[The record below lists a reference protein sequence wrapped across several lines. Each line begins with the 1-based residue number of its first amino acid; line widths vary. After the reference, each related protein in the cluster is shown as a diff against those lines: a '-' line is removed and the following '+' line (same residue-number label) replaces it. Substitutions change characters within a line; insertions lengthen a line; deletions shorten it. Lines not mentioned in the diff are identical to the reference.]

1 MSRKTRKLIW
11 SAPLVA
17 VLAIAGALA
26 IFAALGPNLAQATHE
41 MLPGPPTDL
50 SVEPAE
56 GNAGRTTLVLTWKAP
71 ENSTVTGYRI
81 DYSTDN
87 VEYKELVP
95 NSGSTAT
102 TYTHTGLDSGK
113 MYVYRVFAINNAGT
127 GLVSET
133 YSNSTNG
140 PAGKPDDVIGLTAA
154 RAATTPE
161 KWSEINLSW
170 TEPYGGGKKITG
182 YCIETVDDPTPWPAA
197 AAGCR
202 AATIPSADVP
212 FVASADGVAAG
223 TVGITL
229 TGDTMTTHTD
239 EGLDAGE
246 RRFYRVFALTGA
258 IVDGTDGRAVSGMP
272 SNVASAITAHR
283 ENPMPPGTVRAAE
296 NVGRTDVIL
305 YWYWPASNGGMDV
318 SNFRVEVTTNPNSW
332 PNPSDTDTGA
342 DANAF
347 DGTSVTNAVGTT
359 PAEHDDGV
367 LTPVTAA
374 AAQTVSAT
382 AQATHTHAVPEA
394 VTNKRLYYRVFTET
408 GTAANNDVL
417 RSSPSNVVS
426 IVVNDGLSNTAS
438 NPTTPLFTDSATDD
452 DTGAD
457 GGKGEIGLTW
467 KAGLYDDPN
476 DDPDAGATV
485 PYAASGYRIDYALG
499 TDETPANDLLKWKPL
514 WGNTGFTR
522 TQFTHQSLKPET
534 RVYYRVFAI
543 GSAQA
548 ISSAAGPQNAT
559 TDEAGALAKVRN
571 VRAMADNPTQITVT
585 WDVPADTSADDI
597 ERYNVQQ
604 KMLGTADPALT
615 EFEKTES
622 GSVTTYVHKKL
633 SESQTWLYRVAAVE
647 DGRTTDP
654 AASEYSEWV
663 TATTPEAGK
672 PDMPI
677 GLVAE
682 DARDSSLTAPGDRGV
697 LLIWN
702 MPMGPAGSEVEMYK
716 IERKVMG
723 KDDDFKPLM
732 TTDGIRTTDTDKD
745 EPKLDEGEVRYY
757 RVAAVSKTRLTGE
770 WATVRFPTDL
780 MMVPDA
786 PTMLSATKDADM
798 PTSQI
803 NLTWTA
809 PDMAD
814 ATVTGYIIERAYGD
828 VMFLDADDGV
838 AHPDYAFSDHMEWWE
853 TLNCAGMLNAVGSD
867 ADPDMD
873 SDDKAMYCKHYAM
886 SGPTADMT
894 FPAEKLIAA
903 DSDVDMKIE
912 EYFNKRYEVITDA
925 TAMSHED
932 TGLMPNTEYSYRIRA
947 AHGMYAGMWSN
958 TAMAMTE
965 AEAVIELS
973 APDTV
978 TAMLDP
984 DDARMD
990 DVIVTWTGGSGPEG
1004 YKVAIGI
1011 FTRDFSTLLVDRV
1024 VNDATGGTHKFDDL
1038 PDGEYV
1044 FVVATYHPDAPTVGM
1059 SKGSNVVAVVAVSN

>member
-17 VLAIAGALA
+17 VLAVAGALA

-56 GNAGRTTLVLTWKAP
+56 GNAGRTSLVLTWKAP
-71 ENSTVTGYRI
+71 EGSTVTGYRI

-87 VEYKELVP
+87 VEYKELVA
-95 NSGSTAT
+95 NSGSTAL
-102 TYTHTGLDSGK
+102 TYPHTGLDSGK

-133 YSNSTNG
+133 YSNSTKG
-140 PAGKPDDVIGLTAA
+140 PAGTPDDVIGLTAA

-161 KWSEINLSW
+161 KWSQINLSW
-170 TEPYGGGKKITG
+170 TEPYDGGLEITG
-182 YCIETVDDPTPWPAA
+182 YCIEFVDHEDTTSWPAA
-197 AAGCR
+197 TEGCR
-202 AATIPSADVP
+202 NATTPTDDVP
-212 FVASADGVAAG
+212 LATGSTPGLL
-223 TVGITL
+223 L
-229 TGDTMTTHTD
+229 TGDTMTKYTHED
-239 EGLDAGE
+239 LAAGT
-246 RRFYRVFALTGA
+246 RRYYRVFAMTGE
-258 IVDGTDGRAVSGMP
+258 GTTAAVSGMP

-283 ENPMPPGTVRAAE
+283 VNPMPPGTVRAAE
-296 NVGRTDVIL
+296 TTDGDNVNL
-305 YWYWPASNGGMDV
+305 YWYWPASNGGMAV
-318 SNFRVEVTTNPNSW
+318 SNFRVEVTTDLSSW

-342 DANAF
+342 NANAF
-347 DGTSVTNAVGTT
+347 DGGTVTNAVGTT
-359 PAEHDDGV
+359 PAVHDDGV
-367 LTPVTAA
+367 LAPVTAA
-374 AAQTVSAT
+374 SAQAVAATL
-382 AQATHTHAVPEA
+382 QATHGHGVGDT
-394 VTNKRLYYRVFTET
+394 VTNKKLYYRVFTET
-408 GTAANNDVL
+408 GTTTDNNVL
-417 RSSPSNVVS
+417 RSGPSNVVS
-426 IVVNDGLSNTAS
+426 IVVNDGLPNTAA
-438 NPTTPLFTDSATDD
+438 NPTTPLFTDIGTAD

-457 GGKGEIGLTW
+457 GGKGEIELTW

-476 DDPDAGATV
+476 DDPDAGATI

-522 TQFTHQSLKPET
+522 TQFTHQPLKPET

-548 ISSAAGPQNAT
+548 ISVAAGPQNAT

-571 VRAMADNPTQITVT
+571 VRAMADSSTQITVT
-585 WDVPADTSADDI
+585 WDAPVDTMASDI
-597 ERYNVQQ
+597 GHYNVQM
-604 KMLGTADPALT
+604 KMLGNADPDVT
-615 EFEKTES
+615 SEEGFKKTES

-633 SESQTWLYRVAAVE
+633 SESQTWLYRVAAVA
-647 DGRTTDP
+647 DGRTTLP

-672 PDMPI
+672 PEMPI

-702 MPMGPAGSEVEMYK
+702 MPMGPAGSEIEMYK

-723 KDDDFKPLM
+723 EDDDFKPLM
-732 TTDGIRTTDTDKD
+732 TTDGIRTTDTDSD
-745 EPKLDEGEVRYY
+745 EPADGEVRYY
-757 RVAAVSKTRLTGE
+757 RVAAVSKTLLTGE

-803 NLTWTA
+803 NLMWTA
-809 PDMAD
+809 PDNAEN
-814 ATVTGYIIERAYGD
+814 TVTGYIIERAYRD
-828 VMFLDADDGV
+828 VMFLDRDEDGAEGNKIV
-838 AHPDYAFSDHMEWWE
+838 AHPDFAFSNHMEWWE
-853 TLNCAGMLNAVGSD
+853 TLDCGGMLDAVGSD
-867 ADPDMD
+867 ADPAMD
-873 SDDKAMYCKHYAM
+873 SDDKAMYCKHYDM

-912 EYFNKRYEVITDA
+912 EYFNKRYEIITDA
-925 TAMSHED
+925 TATSHED
-932 TGLMPNTEYSYRIRA
+932 TGLMPNTDYSYRIRA

-965 AEAVIELS
+965 AEPVLELT
-973 APDTV
+973 APSTV

-984 DDARMD
+984 DDQRQD
-990 DVIVTWTGGSGPEG
+990 DVIVRWTGGSGPEG
-1004 YKVAIGI
+1004 YKVAIGV
-1011 FTRDFSTLLVDRV
+1011 FSSDLSRLLVDHIV
-1024 VNDATGGTHKFDDL
+1024 LDAKDGEHKIDDL
-1038 PDGEYV
+1038 PAGEWV
-1044 FVVATYHPDAPTVGM
+1044 FVVAIYHPDAPTVGE
-1059 SKGSNVVAVVAVSN
+1059 SRGSDPVMIGGN